1 MFLKASSRIG
11 QRRLTAIFLVSPAII
26 SVLLVMGYGIFM
38 AGYTSLHKV
47 DYMLGSKEFV
57 GLSIYLN
64 LFRDPRFLNSLSRSL
79 ILTVGTVSLGILISL
94 GSSVLLNKVRVMNK
108 FLNTLSLF
116 PWLVSA
122 VAVAVM
128 FRFIFVGNS
137 GLANILLE
145 KLGLPPVWWFTNP
158 TLTMIIL
165 IIAICWYNTPLA
177 ILVLLGGLKTI
188 DNELYDSASLDGAS
202 TFQMFRMITVPL
214 IKPMIKVS
222 LIWLTF
228 ASFNQ
233 FSVVLPAT
241 GGGPGNSTEVLALV
255 MYRYAFN
262 SLDYSSAYAVTIIL
276 MLINIIASI
285 LYSFVFREKD

>member
-1 MFLKASSRIG
+1 MLGNTSSRNA
-11 QRRLTAIFLVSPAII
+11 QRKLTSILLVSPAII
-26 SVLLVMGYGIFM
+26 SVLIVMGYGIFM
-38 AGYTSLHKV
+38 AAYTSLHKV

-57 GLSIYLN
+57 GISIYLE
-64 LFRDPRFLNSLSRSL
+64 LFKDPRFLNSLSRSL
-79 ILTVGTVSLGILISL
+79 ILTAGTVSLGILISL
-94 GSSVLLNKVRVMNK
+94 GSSVLLNKVRLMNK

-122 VAVAVM
+122 IAVAVM

-137 GLANILLE
+137 GLANIILE
-145 KLGLPPVWWFTNP
+145 KFGLSPVWWFTNP

-165 IIAICWYNTPLA
+165 IVAICWYNTPLS

-188 DNELYDSASLDGAS
+188 DDELYDSASLDGAS
-202 TFQMFRMITVPL
+202 KFQMFVSITVPL
-214 IKPMIKVS
+214 IRPMIKVS

-276 MLINIIASI
+276 MLINIFASI
-285 LYSFVFREKD
+285 FYSIFFREKD

>member
-1 MFLKASSRIG
+1 
-11 QRRLTAIFLVSPAII
+11 
-26 SVLLVMGYGIFM
+26 MGYGIFM